1 MTISSW
7 FKSRGVH
14 VSQTTQS
21 LTGGLLTR
29 TTKTPT
35 TPHVKQVRPDGVEKK
50 QHDHVRQK
58 SALKDSE
65 AGHIR
70 YSGANLEEHTVGL
83 LDKQGWA
90 DVFRKEKEQL
100 FPGSLPPQR
109 SNLHGQLSWVQ
120 LGLPNALFQTPDAK
134 ENARVLPGATMTVL
148 LNAASTA
155 CKLHGLNAEDA
166 GNAIACLQHID
177 MLGAIAAPFGA
188 AANLPGATQPPLRS
202 DHQPFTAQ
210 DLANAWRIA
219 IELERSGEAGF
230 NLLKHLMHKPAPA
243 VDPNARRPRN
253 APHPTVGQ
261 QRDALLHTYLQAAR
275 EKAAEARERVE
286 NPHPGLF
293 ANGSLMPDP
302 RSLHAHINLKLGSA
316 DPVDEPGNPPN
327 DGGVHVPV
335 PPGRV
340 GGRVLN
346 AANNPTLLDKALKA
360 VSNHLCQVENHAAN
374 NTTAGK
380 QITFDQHHN
389 DIRAGTDPDKF
400 RRLDK
405 DCNWWAANAV
415 RNGIYSE
422 DSKQYRKLQHRAQK
436 MVTWLHRAN
445 NNGAP
450 AVPTKGKRVQRWLN
464 QAFVPWKN
472 KSPFHAYN
480 NIVPD
485 SPHRLASGTDG
496 SGISDGQTIRQDLIW
511 NLEKAIEHYGTP
523 ADVGPNGPLRGGR
536 YPAHVVG
543 SEPPEPHPKAG
554 QPFVEDNV
562 ADPRVLKQMVR
573 LAILKSQ
580 YRFNDTGDG
589 DKIYIPRHNDG
600 DKLVQPRDIERARK
614 KVYAMFEGSAAPN
627 ARTTDMIEH
636 FLKSE
641 NVQLSPETLIDWAS
655 SVGAPPQVHTAMNYE
670 ETDLAT
676 RNAYVAQAIVNYR
689 AAPVPAPA
697 DWSQP
702 DWNAFMDG
710 VNRTLVGQVE
720 NFTHAGVD
728 LAALTDTQAAQ
739 LFEEVISRQ
748 KLGHLIEMK
757 DGSSVGIKTQGIS
770 YILSRILSFGVHSV
784 GIDLRYSHGKHAD
797 VQFSTG
803 TGGRDLFAGT
813 VVANKGQLGA
823 GYVFG
828 PGHVSKKADGW
839 SVGLSG
845 GVNATPFSGE
855 WAKKV
860 GNLFRFRR
868 VFSGVDSDDVGN
880 GQLGRLM
887 RRLTDPGTDPARD
900 EGGPWINPPGE
911 AIDPATNRPDI
922 LKQVLHEFDDVSV
935 GWLKSEDRAFRQNAS
950 ASGIVGFKAGAWGP
964 ALSASLG
971 VEFTQN
977 KTTWREEGGSLN
989 QQRDIK
995 ATEARINV
1003 SGVLNVV
1010 AATIANLNL
1019 PADSQLQ
1026 GLLDPEMWS
1035 GAFKA
1040 AFQDGMFA
1048 SADVFRTGTSRRH
1061 TWIYHDGAMTYN
1073 PGLCSFYQKTH
1084 KNAAA
1089 YVNSIVRK
1097 IDILARD
1104 KAKVFERPRFDP
1116 AHRPANPAMAGDM
1129 ETERTRLIKQEQ
1141 RKLLEDLH
1149 AVLTDPEPTE
1159 EFREYYEWSPT
1170 FLQMIND
1177 LESVIK
1183 SEKAKPGWERN
1194 KAAKARVKD
1203 YERQLASLK
1212 SLDDET
1218 VAQHAEYRFNI
1229 TDNVEFK
1236 QKNKGL
1242 NTFALVWHEDLVK
1255 VSRIKT
1261 YI

>member
-1 MTISSW
+1 MKIGSW
-7 FKSRGVH
+7 LKSHGAH
-14 VSQTTQS
+14 ITQTTQS
-21 LTGGLLTR
+21 GTGGWFTR
-29 TTKTPT
+29 TSKTPT
-35 TPHVKQVRPDGVEKK
+35 TPHVNQVRPDGVEKER
-50 QHDHVRQK
+50 HAHVRQK

-65 AGHIR
+65 AGHIK
-70 YSGANLEEHTVGL
+70 YSAANLEEHAGRLIERT
-83 LDKQGWA
+83 GWG
-90 DVFRKEKEQL
+90 DVFFNEKNQL
-100 FPGSLPPQR
+100 FPGSDPNQLHD
-109 SNLHGQLSWVQ
+109 LHGQLSWVAM
-120 LGLPNALFQTPDAK
+120 GLPNELFQTPDDK
-134 ENARVLPGATMTVL
+134 KNARVLQGATMTVL

-155 CKLHGLNAEDA
+155 CSLHGLNAEEV

-177 MLGAIAAPFGA
+177 LLGAIAAPFGA
-188 AANLPGATQPPLRS
+188 AANVPNDNELPQRSGKQP
-202 DHQPFTAQ
+202 QPFTPQ
-210 DLANAWRIA
+210 DMANAWRIA

-230 NLLKHLMHKPAPA
+230 NLLKHVMRKPALPF
-243 VDPNARRPRN
+243 DREN
-253 APHPTVGQ
+253 PHPTVGR

-286 NPHPGLF
+286 NSNPGLF
-293 ANGSLMPDP
+293 ANNSLMPDP
-302 RSLHAHINLKLGSA
+302 HSIHAHINLKLGSA
-316 DPVDEPGNPPN
+316 NPEDEPGNPPN
-327 DGGVHVPV
+327 DGVHATV
-335 PPGRV
+335 PPGPV
-340 GGRVLN
+340 GGRVLD
-346 AANNPTLLDKALKA
+346 AATNPTLLDKALKA
-360 VSNHLCQVENHAAN
+360 VSNHLCQVENHAADN
-374 NTTAGK
+374 DTAGK

-389 DIRAGTDPDKF
+389 DIRAGTNPHTF
-400 RRLDK
+400 RVLDK

-445 NNGAP
+445 NNSAN
-450 AVPTKGKRVQRWLN
+450 AAPTKGERVQRWLN

-480 NIVPD
+480 SVVPD

-511 NLEKAIEHYGTP
+511 NLEKAIEHCGTP
-523 ADVGPNGPLRGGR
+523 ADDGTIGPLRSGR
-536 YPAHVVG
+536 YPDNVPG
-543 SEPPEPHPKAG
+543 SMPPVAHPKAG
-554 QPFVEDNV
+554 QPAVEDNIT
-562 ADPRVLKQMVR
+562 DMRVLQQMVR

-589 DKIYIPRHNDG
+589 DKIYMPRHNDG
-600 DKLVQPRDIERARK
+600 EKLVEPRDIARARE
-614 KVYAMFEGSAAPN
+614 KVLAMFEGRAEPN
-627 ARTTDMIEH
+627 AHTKHMIEV

-641 NVQLSPETLIDWAS
+641 NIQLSPETLIDWAS
-655 SVGAPPQVHTAMNYE
+655 SVGAPTQVHTAMHYDGI
-670 ETDLAT
+670 DLAT
-676 RNAYVAQAIVNYR
+676 RNAFVARAIADYR

-697 DWSQP
+697 DWSEP

-720 NFTHAGVD
+720 NFTNAGVD

-757 DGSSVGIKTQGIS
+757 DGSSVGIKTQGLS
-770 YILSRILSFGVHSV
+770 YILSRILTLPLGAHGI

-855 WAKKV
+855 WANKV

-887 RRLTDPGTDPARD
+887 RRLTDPGTDPAPD
-900 EGGPWINPPGE
+900 EGGAWINPPGE
-911 AIDPATNRPDI
+911 VTDPVTRKPDI

-935 GWLKSEDRAFRQNAS
+935 GWLKSEDRAFKQNAS
-950 ASGIVGFKAGAWGP
+950 ASGIFGFKAGAWGP

-1035 GAFKA
+1035 GTFKA
-1040 AFQDGMFA
+1040 AFHDGMFA

-1116 AHRPANPAMAGDM
+1116 AHPPANPAMAGDM
-1129 ETERTRLIKQEQ
+1129 ETERARLIEQEQ

-1149 AVLTDPEPTE
+1149 AVLTDPKPTE

-1183 SEKAKPGWERN
+1183 SEKAKPNWERN

-1218 VAQHAEYRFNI
+1218 VRLHAEYRFNI

-1242 NTFALVWHEDLVK
+1242 NSFASVWHEDLLK